1 MGSHTVGHDLSDLA
15 AAAAIVMVV
24 NKTKICSLEVNILVL
39 EKDKK
44 QVKSTFNTMSSNDKG
59 HKEKQIRVRGW
70 VLTFQLGDQGM
81 SL

>member
-1 MGSHTVGHDLSDLA
+1 MT
-15 AAAAIVMVV
+15 V

-39 EKDKK
+39 EKDKE
-44 QVKSTFNTMSSNDKG
+44 QVKSIFNTMSGNDKG
-59 HKEKQIRVRGW
+59 PKEKRIRVRGW